1 MALSHTLR
9 RKENRWR
16 GKEEG
21 WLGKPETKMKSCQSF
36 SSKFKRKGSISQGCS
51 SLYILLINVPSY
63 RFSLARLTEIER
75 EKQGMEMPSAFF
87 LLNISRGYNKH
98 GLPFYTVKRILN
110 SVSALKSVSRLSFI
124 QRITVILIGME

>member
-1 MALSHTLR
+1 MALSQTLR

-36 SSKFKRKGSISQGCS
+36 SSKFKRKGSISHGCS

-75 EKQGMEMPSAFF
+75 EKQGMEMPSAYF
-87 LLNISRGYNKH
+87 LLNSSRGYNKH
-98 GLPFYTVKRILN
+98 GLPFYTMKRILN